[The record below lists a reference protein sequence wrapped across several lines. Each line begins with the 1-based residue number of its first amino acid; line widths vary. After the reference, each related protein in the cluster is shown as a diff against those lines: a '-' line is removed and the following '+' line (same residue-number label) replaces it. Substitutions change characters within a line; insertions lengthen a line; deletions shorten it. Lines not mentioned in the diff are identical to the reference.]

1 MADTLPIY
9 QVYIYRIRRKA
20 KPVVR
25 PGLSLLLHLPLR
37 QDNDNSLSQAGPRL
51 ESRLL
56 DLIQLP
62 PQCATSTSTF
72 SGEAHHQIKANQIK
86 SNRLEINSKRKFSSF
101 AQLAVHES
109 NCVFDFIA
117 CVCVREVLDI
127 SSSDIS
133 SYCKRCPTVFKQM
146 LSLLRC
152 SRNSV
157 IVII

>member
-20 KPVVR
+20 KPVK

-62 PQCATSTSTF
+62 PQCATSTF

-117 CVCVREVLDI
+117 CVCVREV
-127 SSSDIS
+127 SDIS
-133 SYCKRCPTVFKQM
+133 GYCIVRGAPQSSNKCHCWDARGTQL
-146 LSLLRC
+146 LS
-152 SRNSV
+152 
-157 IVII
+157 